1 MNKQNKRVQELEQF
15 AFSLGLQFKDI
26 GLLDVAFT
34 HPSCANEHKGI
45 RHNQRLEFLGDA
57 VLDVVVSDYLF
68 HNPDLD
74 EGMLTKIRAN
84 FVEEKSL
91 AHYAA
96 VLGLGNYL
104 LVGRGSEKEGD
115 RSRPAV
121 LADTF
126 EAVVGAIYKDR
137 GLMAAKDF
145 VLRIMQEELEQASR
159 KKPQENYKSLLQEEL
174 QKNGSIDIK
183 YVLVDQQGP
192 CHEPIFTV
200 EVSVR
205 GKNIA
210 RGSGKSKRL
219 AEQQAAERAFGIL
232 FEKKGR

>member
-1 MNKQNKRVQELEQF
+1 MNNQTKRAQELEQF
-15 AFSLGLQFKDI
+15 AFSLGLQFKNVE
-26 GLLDVAFT
+26 LLDVALT

-45 RHNQRLEFLGDA
+45 KHNQRLEFLGDA

-68 HNPDLD
+68 HNPELD

-91 AHYAA
+91 AKYASQ
-96 VLGLGNYL
+96 LGLGNYL

-115 RSRPAV
+115 RTRPAV

-145 VLRIMQEELEQASR
+145 VLRIMQDELEQASQ
-159 KKPQENYKSLLQEEL
+159 KKPQENYKSMLQEEL
-174 QKNGSIDIK
+174 QKQGKIDIK
-183 YVLVDQQGP
+183 YVTIDQQGP
-192 CHEPIFTV
+192 SHEPIFTV
-200 EVSVR
+200 EVAVK
-205 GKNIA
+205 GQNVA
-210 RGSGKSKRL
+210 RGSGKTKRL
-219 AEQQAAERAFGIL
+219 AEQQAAERAYKIL
-232 FEKKGR
+232 FGK